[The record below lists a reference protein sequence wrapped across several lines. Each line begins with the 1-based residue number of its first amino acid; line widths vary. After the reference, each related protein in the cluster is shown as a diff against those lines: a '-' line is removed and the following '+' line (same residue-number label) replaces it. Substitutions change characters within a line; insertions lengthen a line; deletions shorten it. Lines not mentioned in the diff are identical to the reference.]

1 MASANSREDW
11 RRYRFAAGVLALAA
25 ALTVVGAALAAPV
38 LPKLTGRVVDGAD
51 LLSAAEEASLT
62 RKLADL
68 EAKSSDQLAVATV
81 PSLQGYDI
89 REFGLLLAREWALGQ
104 KDKNN
109 GVLLLV
115 APKER
120 KVSIEVGYGLEPTL
134 TDALSHLIIQR
145 AILPRFK
152 AGDMPAG
159 IDAGVDEIIKV
170 LLGNA
175 KDVEDRLGIKGSTD
189 TWPPILVIVLWL
201 ALIGLIVYA
210 IYRDGGFQAGRGGPT
225 SGRRSGGWSSGGSSR
240 GWSGGGGSFGG
251 GGSSGSW

>member
-1 MASANSREDW
+1 MANANRREDW
-11 RRYRFAAGVLALAA
+11 RGRWSAAGVAALAA
-25 ALTVVGAALAAPV
+25 AFIAVGAALAGPD
-38 LPKLTGRVVDGAD
+38 LPKLTGRVVDGAGV
-51 LLSAAEEASLT
+51 LSAAEEASLT

-68 EAKSSDQLAVATV
+68 EAKSSDQLALATV

-89 REFGLLLAREWALGQ
+89 REFGLLLARAWALGQ
-104 KDKNN
+104 KGKDN

-175 KDVEDRLGIKGSTD
+175 KDVEDRLGIKGNTD
-189 TWPPILVIVLWL
+189 TWPPMLVIVLWL
-201 ALIGLIVYA
+201 AIIGLFAYA
-210 IYRDGGFQAGRGGPT
+210 IYRDGGFQAGRGGPM
-225 SGRRSGGWSSGGSSR
+225 SGRRSGGWTSGRSSG
-240 GWSGGGGSFGG
+240 GWSGGGGGFGG

>member
-1 MASANSREDW
+1 MANAKRREDW
-11 RRYRFAAGVLALAA
+11 RGRRFAAGVVALAA
-25 ALTVVGAALAAPV
+25 ALIAMGAALAAPD
-38 LPKLTGRVVDGAD
+38 LPKLTGRVVDGAG

-62 RKLADL
+62 QKLADL

-89 REFGLLLAREWALGQ
+89 REFGLLLARDWALGQ

-175 KDVEDRLGIKGSTD
+175 KEVEDRLGIKGGTD
-189 TWPPILVIVLWL
+189 TWLRVFMVVLWFVIIL
-201 ALIGLIVYA
+201 LIAYSV
-210 IYRDGGFQAGRGGPT
+210 YRDGGLQAGPGGPL
-225 SGRRSGGWSSGGSSR
+225 SGRRSGGRSSG